1 MSKVRGLALATLLV
15 TGFATEA
22 SAATATLGAGNTN
35 LIITAPSGPNGASVT
50 FNDIFS
56 FTLTGPGKV
65 SYQVTEKEFAFGVPT
80 PSGFTTYQLYD
91 ISDSSLSYGLYNSAN
106 QLVTNLNS
114 LTSGSYAFKVSGLT
128 TGLLG
133 GQYSLKMN
141 ITALPVPEPETNLMM
156 LLGLAAIGSIARRK
170 KKTV

>member
-1 MSKVRGLALATLLV
+1 MSKLRGLALATLLV

-35 LIITAPSGPNGASVT
+35 LIITAPSGTNGASVT
-50 FNDIFS
+50 FNDVFN

-65 SYQVTEKEFAFGVPT
+65 SYQVTEKEVQFGFPT
-80 PSGFTTYQLYD
+80 PSGFSIYQLYD
-91 ISDSSLSYGLYNSAN
+91 IDDNSLSYGLYNSAN

-114 LTSGSYAFKVSGLT
+114 LTSGAYSFKVTGLT
-128 TGLLG
+128 TGLFG

-170 KKTV
+170 KTTV

>member
-1 MSKVRGLALATLLV
+1 MSKLTGFALATLLV
-15 TGFATEA
+15 SGFATNA
-22 SAATATLGAGNTN
+22 SATTATLGAGSTS
-35 LIITAPSGPNGASVT
+35 LIITAPSGTNGASVT
-50 FNDIFS
+50 FNDIFN

-65 SYQVTEKEFAFGVPT
+65 SYQVTEKEFQFGVPT
-80 PSGFTTYQLYD
+80 PTGFLTYQLYD
-91 ISDSSLSYGLYNSAN
+91 INDSSLTYGLYNSAN

-114 LTSGSYAFKVSGLT
+114 LTSGAYSFKVSGLT

-156 LLGLAAIGSIARRK
+156 LLGLAAIGRIAYRK
-170 KKTV
+170 KTSA